1 MATIKTPIAGV
12 SPYQEV
18 AAAPVVLRSD
28 ANGNTVLANPIVAT
42 TAAATAASSATA
54 AANANSTT
62 IINGQEALNRVISTS
77 RTGVFE
83 GANVTINLEE
93 QLFNTTNQV
102 TSTTNYAEGANGSIQ
117 YNNGSNGFAGDPY
130 FTYASGNVV
139 TPGIRTNGYFYGN
152 GAPFIGGGNAAIG
165 NFVFTGDN
173 MTISDANS
181 TLSVTGNGTGN
192 VNISA
197 NSKTWTFSNDSN
209 LTFPDNSGASW
220 PINKQRFGMGNIG
233 AWLDG
238 QWTIG
243 EFSGNGVSGTVGIR
257 IDPAIEGNTGI
268 TIPSQA
274 DSTTQPV
281 QIYNTGGGGI
291 SLYNG
296 ANNWSF
302 NNNGTTQFPGNLLQP
317 PEGNPLDIKV
327 TIGNAYSTVS
337 LYDTVSQLI
346 IQDNTTGPN
355 PAWALFEADLA
366 NVNTP
371 QAVVIL
377 KPGDTG
383 DEVRWTFNADG
394 NLTVPGPITG
404 YTGGEDQ
411 IGGNVL
417 ITGGSGSDALY
428 PSFAGGGN
436 ANISGGAGRVNARG
450 GNVNILG
457 GVSGNGLADYGN
469 INISTGGYTWTY
481 NNLGDIVFPLQP
493 TNNRTGSGEA
503 LVFAKSNYQKVIAT
517 APGDAGQPTVS
528 RLVIAGGDGFESG
541 EGGDIYLWAG
551 QSGFAAG
558 GSGGGDIKVD
568 GGNAINGAEGGT
580 VKIRGG
586 TSYDN
591 GLGAGLG
598 GFIEIYAGSG
608 NIGAPVDILAGQGN
622 SQANSGNVT
631 IQTPYGG
638 QWKFDNYGTLTL
650 PVGGSIT
657 GISPA
662 AVFIKAP
669 AGSQAVLTNNSN
681 YNAVVAQDQ
690 DVRIVTS
697 PDSGTTFNTWNFL
710 TDGNLTTPGS
720 SGNITGADYISAN
733 VFTALANVTV
743 TANAYNWI
751 FDNGGNL
758 TLPTTTTLPGKV
770 TDPGVS
776 TAYNTV
782 SGAPTIDITSG
793 IVYLTPVSGQQPL
806 YILPPGLYD
815 GQTVIFLPAITTGVT
830 TTDVAAVEVYSVQGF
845 YNITA
850 VDTAVP
856 WYVFSNY
863 ASGNPGTIIGT
874 PQAVWSATYNCW
886 YIQPWNFD

>member
-281 QIYNTGGGGI
+281 QIYNI
-291 SLYNG
+291 
-296 ANNWSF
+296 
-302 NNNGTTQFPGNLLQP
+302 
-317 PEGNPLDIKV
+317 
-327 TIGNAYSTVS
+327 
-337 LYDTVSQLI
+337 
-346 IQDNTTGPN
+346 
-355 PAWALFEADLA
+355 
-366 NVNTP
+366 
-371 QAVVIL
+371 
-377 KPGDTG
+377 
-383 DEVRWTFNADG
+383 
-394 NLTVPGPITG
+394 
-404 YTGGEDQ
+404 
-411 IGGNVL
+411 
-417 ITGGSGSDALY
+417 
-428 PSFAGGGN
+428 
-436 ANISGGAGRVNARG
+436 
-450 GNVNILG
+450 
-457 GVSGNGLADYGN
+457 
-469 INISTGGYTWTY
+469 
-481 NNLGDIVFPLQP
+481 
-493 TNNRTGSGEA
+493 
-503 LVFAKSNYQKVIAT
+503 
-517 APGDAGQPTVS
+517 
-528 RLVIAGGDGFESG
+528 
-541 EGGDIYLWAG
+541 
-551 QSGFAAG
+551 
-558 GSGGGDIKVD
+558 
-568 GGNAINGAEGGT
+568 
-580 VKIRGG
+580 
-586 TSYDN
+586 
-591 GLGAGLG
+591 
-598 GFIEIYAGSG
+598 
-608 NIGAPVDILAGQGN
+608 
-622 SQANSGNVT
+622 
-631 IQTPYGG
+631 
-638 QWKFDNYGTLTL
+638 
-650 PVGGSIT
+650 
-657 GISPA
+657 
-662 AVFIKAP
+662 
-669 AGSQAVLTNNSN
+669 
-681 YNAVVAQDQ
+681 
-690 DVRIVTS
+690 
-697 PDSGTTFNTWNFL
+697 
-710 TDGNLTTPGS
+710 
-720 SGNITGADYISAN
+720 
-733 VFTALANVTV
+733 
-743 TANAYNWI
+743 
-751 FDNGGNL
+751 
-758 TLPTTTTLPGKV
+758 
-770 TDPGVS
+770 
-776 TAYNTV
+776 
-782 SGAPTIDITSG
+782 
-793 IVYLTPVSGQQPL
+793 
-806 YILPPGLYD
+806 
-815 GQTVIFLPAITTGVT
+815 
-830 TTDVAAVEVYSVQGF
+830 
-845 YNITA
+845 
-850 VDTAVP
+850 
-856 WYVFSNY
+856 
-863 ASGNPGTIIGT
+863 
-874 PQAVWSATYNCW
+874 
-886 YIQPWNFD
+886 